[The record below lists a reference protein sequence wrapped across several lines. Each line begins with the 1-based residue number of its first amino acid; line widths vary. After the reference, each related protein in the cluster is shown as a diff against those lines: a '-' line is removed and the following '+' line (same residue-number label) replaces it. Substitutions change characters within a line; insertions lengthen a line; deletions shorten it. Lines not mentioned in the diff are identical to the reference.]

1 MTSTA
6 LILVLASAGLHATWN
21 FLYKSA
27 RDKQAFS
34 LLFGLS
40 SLVLFSPAAL
50 LLLATNPVPLEGWLL
65 VGLSG
70 LVHTF
75 YYVTLGRGYSTGH
88 LSLVYP
94 LARGTTPLLVAVWA
108 LAFLG
113 ERITPQGL
121 AGILAVVAGVYTL
134 HLKELSW
141 RGLAYPFTSALGG
154 ATSIALLAGLFASM
168 YTTVDKVAVGF
179 AHPFLVQYLATV
191 VFCGIF
197 GPYVLRVRGMETVR
211 SEWNLNRNSVI
222 VVSIILTLAYTLV
235 LFAMT
240 MSNVSYV
247 AAAREVGVVFGALL
261 GTLFLREPYGRA
273 KLGGSAAIAVGVMLI
288 GLARG

>member
-40 SLVLFSPAAL
+40 TLVLYSPVAL
-50 LLLATNPVPLEGWLL
+50 FLL
-65 VGLSG
+65 VTTPLPPQGWYLVALSG
-70 LVHTF
+70 FVHTF
-75 YYVTLGRGYSTGH
+75 YYVSLGRGYSTGH

-94 LARGTTPLLVAVWA
+94 LARGTSPLLVAVWA
-108 LAFLG
+108 IAFLG

-121 AGILAVVAGVYTL
+121 IGILAVVAGVYTL
-134 HLKELSW
+134 HLKEFSW
-141 RGLAYPFTSALGG
+141 KGLVYPFTGALGG
-154 ATSIALLAGLFASM
+154 ATRIALLAGLFASM
-168 YTTVDKVAVGF
+168 YTTVDKVAVGYL
-179 AHPFLVQYLATV
+179 HPFLVHYLSTV
-191 VFCGIF
+191 VFCTLF
-197 GPYVLRVRGMETVR
+197 GPYVLRTRGLKAVA
-211 SEWNLNRNSVI
+211 SEWKVNRKSVV
-222 VVSIILTLAYTLV
+222 VVSVILTLAYTLV

-261 GTLFLREPYGRA
+261 GTLLLREPYGRA

-288 GLARG
+288 GLARD